1 MRASK
6 PHIRVHTQL
15 RIYFGEPIAVV
26 GQIEVMLGI
35 HEVQLSS
42 QATGSKCIVKGEAPI
57 VFGPNCLSNFVWFE
71 ILSMF
76 KAGMDTLRDTKSRS

>member
-1 MRASK
+1 MEGARHIVTAVSFSFQTSYLMRASK

-57 VFGPNCLSNFVWFE
+57 VFGPNCLSNFV
-71 ILSMF
+71 
-76 KAGMDTLRDTKSRS
+76 